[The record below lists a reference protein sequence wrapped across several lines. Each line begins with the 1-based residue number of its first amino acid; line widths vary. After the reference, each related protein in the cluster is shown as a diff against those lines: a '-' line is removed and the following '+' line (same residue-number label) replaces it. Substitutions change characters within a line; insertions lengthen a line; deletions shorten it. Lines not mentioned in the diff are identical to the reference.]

1 MILATLRMVMSPE
14 NFVEVLRILLRTAER
29 TRVET
34 GCDRYRVYQDAQ
46 ETNAILLEEVWNSEE
61 ELDRYLCSD
70 DFREVLM
77 VIEMAVEPPEVQFST
92 IAGVTGLERVMAAR
106 SKGIFPGVRSSHTWP
121 GYVANRVARA
131 QRTEG

>member
-29 TRVET
+29 TRVEI

-46 ETNAILLEEVWNSEE
+46 ETHAILIEEVWNSEE
-61 ELDRYLCSD
+61 ELDCYLRSD

-77 VIEMAVEPPEVQFST
+77 VMEMAVEPPEIQFST
-92 IAGVTGLERVMAAR
+92 VTGVTGLERAMAAR
-106 SKGIFPGVRSSHTWP
+106 SRDVLCGAGSSHAWP
-121 GYVANRVARA
+121 GYVANRAV
-131 QRTEG
+131 RTVQ